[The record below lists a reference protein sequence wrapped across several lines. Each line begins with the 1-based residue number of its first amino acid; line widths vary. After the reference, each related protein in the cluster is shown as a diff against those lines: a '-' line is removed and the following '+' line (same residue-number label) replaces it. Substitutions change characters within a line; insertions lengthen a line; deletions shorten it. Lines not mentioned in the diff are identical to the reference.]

1 MRLMLC
7 CYIGVGMLPAC
18 TAIEG
23 ERILARDLA
32 REVPAFSVIEP
43 GTDLGPSP
51 SPGVKRVLSRTHLLR
66 LISTQGKGF
75 ASMPESLCVERALT
89 QLGSDAVEGAL
100 RNSAREIFPN
110 REVRLEVLDYSRY
123 PLPLGN
129 LRFQR
134 QGVLGGSGG
143 FIDAAILW
151 RGSLLT
157 GSGRSIPIWAR
168 AKFLVE
174 RSCWRVR
181 VPHAA
186 GDQPVGDQF
195 ERIELWVNP
204 FSAAADCVD
213 PNQKNVRLRR
223 TLHQDQLLVRSD
235 LTVAPPVRRGA
246 KVQASVT
253 VASARISVDAIAEM
267 DGTPGQSI
275 FVKREGRRLRARVVS
290 AGAVEILPR
299 DHQ

>member
-1 MRLMLC
+1 MRIILC
-7 CYIGVGMLPAC
+7 YYIGAGILPAC
-18 TAIEG
+18 IAIEG

-32 REVPAFSVIEP
+32 REAPAFSEMEP
-43 GTDLGPSP
+43 EADLGPSP

-66 LISTQGKGF
+66 LNSTQGKGF
-75 ASMPESLCVERALT
+75 ASMPESLCVERVLT

-110 REVRLEVLDYSRY
+110 REIRLELLDYSRY
-123 PLPLGN
+123 PLPPGT

-143 FIDAAILW
+143 LIDAAILW
-151 RGSLLT
+151 RGTLRT

-168 AKFLVE
+168 VRFLVG

-181 VPHAA
+181 APLAA
-186 GDQPVGDQF
+186 GDQPVEDQF
-195 ERIELWVNP
+195 ERIDIWVNP
-204 FSAAADCVD
+204 FSAAADCVG

-223 TLHQDQLLVRSD
+223 TLHKGQLLIRSD
-235 LTVAPPVRRGA
+235 LTVVPSVRRGD

-253 VASARISVDAIAEM
+253 VASAKISTDAIAEM
-267 DGTPGQSI
+267 DGTQGQSVLI
-275 FVKREGRRLRARVVS
+275 KRAGRRLRARVVG
-290 AGAVEILPR
+290 AGAVEILSG
-299 DHQ
+299 DFQ